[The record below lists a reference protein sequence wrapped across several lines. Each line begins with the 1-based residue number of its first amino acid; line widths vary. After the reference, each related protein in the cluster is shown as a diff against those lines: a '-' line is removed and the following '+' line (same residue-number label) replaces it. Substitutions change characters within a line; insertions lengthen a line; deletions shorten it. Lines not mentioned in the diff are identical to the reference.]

1 MDKLIEKKLH
11 DFRMKCMYD
20 SFSGN
25 EFEIA
30 NYIKNELEKILPD
43 ETFIIYNTSLI
54 SNKSNNIKIVIYTKD
69 IDNYSFGMIPSNNK
83 KLIGI
88 SYNIY

>member
-25 EFEIA
+25 EFKIA
-30 NYIKNELEKILPD
+30 N
-43 ETFIIYNTSLI
+43 
-54 SNKSNNIKIVIYTKD
+54 
-69 IDNYSFGMIPSNNK
+69 
-83 KLIGI
+83 
-88 SYNIY
+88 